1 MPGAWKRRKTNPVS
15 PNIRTVLP
23 SPEAVCACDKR
34 LAASLA
40 GAMRQVV
47 TSGTGRTLSNAVM
60 PVAGKTGTAQVD
72 GAASHS
78 WFVGFAPFDDNAA
91 DSAGSSKKI
100 AFAVVLENA
109 GYGARAT
116 PVVADIVRAAK
127 ELGIAR

>member
-1 MPGAWKRRKTNPVS
+1 M
-15 PNIRTVLP
+15 L
-23 SPEAVCACDKR
+23 DKR

-47 TSGTGRTLSNAVM
+47 TSGTGRSLSNAVM

-78 WFVGFAPFDDNAA
+78 WFVGFAPYDGGGDGNA
-91 DSAGSSKKI
+91 DGGTSKKI

-116 PVVADIVRAAK
+116 PVVAEVVRAAK